1 MINMDILEGKNVK
14 IVPSKK
20 LQNIKESIF
29 TEVANRKKQAIQN
42 GVDVIDL
49 SVGSPD
55 MSPAPV
61 VVDTLVKYAADP
73 CKYGYTLT
81 GLPEFNRAV
90 CSFYKNRYGVEL
102 DAETEV
108 LQLMGSQ
115 DGLSHLSTAF
125 INPGDYV
132 LVPDPG
138 YPIYEDNVT
147 LAGGVVYPM
156 PLLAENQ
163 FLPQLDEIPQEIL
176 EKTKMMII
184 SYPGNPVTALADKE
198 FFADVILF
206 AKKHQIFVIH
216 DFAYSE
222 LIFDGNPQISFLSVP
237 GAKEVGI
244 EFNSLSKTFNM
255 AGCRIGYAA
264 GNPEALK
271 ILNSLKG
278 LVDYGI
284 FYPIQKAAQAALT
297 SDYSILQEQVKEYE
311 HRRDALINGLEKSG
325 WQVAKS
331 PATMFVWAK
340 IPAGWKSRPFAFELL
355 EKAGVAVVPGDAF
368 GKLGEGYVRIAL
380 VQSAE
385 RLAEAAERIQKF
397 LFQMK

>member
-1 MINMDILEGKNVK
+1 MDILGGKNVK
-14 IVPSKK
+14 IVPSNKI
-20 LQNIKESIF
+20 QSITESIF
-29 TEVANRKKQAIQN
+29 TEVANRKKEAIQK
-42 GVDVIDL
+42 GMDVIDL

-55 MSPAPV
+55 MHPAPIV
-61 VVDTLVKYAADP
+61 MDTLAKYAADP
-73 CKYGYTLT
+73 TKYGYTLT
-81 GLPEFNRAV
+81 GIPEFNRAV
-90 CSFYKNRYGVEL
+90 CSFYKNRYSVEL

-108 LQLMGSQ
+108 LQLVGSQ
-115 DGLSHLSTAF
+115 DGLAHLSTAF

-147 LAGGVVYPM
+147 LAGGRIYPM
-156 PLLAENQ
+156 PLLEENQ
-163 FLPQLDEIPQEIL
+163 FLPQLDEIPLDIL

-184 SYPGNPVTALADKE
+184 SYPGNPVTALADKD
-198 FFADVILF
+198 FFVKVVQF
-206 AKKHQIFVIH
+206 AKSHQIMVVH

-222 LIFDGNPQISFLSVP
+222 LIFDGNPQISFMSVP

-255 AGCRIGYAA
+255 AGCRIGYAL

-271 ILNSLKG
+271 ILNRLKG

-284 FYPIQKAAQAALT
+284 FYPIQKAGEAALL
-297 SDYSILQEQVKEYE
+297 SDYSALQAQVKEYE
-311 HRRDALINGLEKSG
+311 RRRDALINGLEKSG

-340 IPAGWKSRPFAFELL
+340 IPEGWKSRPFAFELI

-385 RLAEAAERIQKF
+385 RLTEAAMRIQHF
-397 LFQMK
+397 LTQLK